1 MSRACCIEQQPT
13 SQREA
18 NLLIMQDV
26 LTDDE
31 EGDAS
36 KELKRFQK
44 QYPYFAELVALNTD
58 GVVVASVT
66 SHIIGSNLSKTAAF
80 EASRVGATYQGTL
93 VGLTPDGVPALVF
106 AASIFAHYDELSVV
120 GYLDWRHVEATLA
133 NALILGSK
141 QDATHR
147 LVLTARG
154 KKIGGDRV
162 VLYDSV

>member
-1 MSRACCIEQQPT
+1 
-13 SQREA
+13 
-18 NLLIMQDV
+18 MQDV

-44 QYPYFAELVALNTD
+44 QYPDFAELVALNID

-80 EASRVGATYQGTL
+80 EASRAGATYQGTL

-106 AASIFAHYDELSVV
+106 AAPIFAHYDELSVIGIVV

-154 KKIGGDRV
+154 KKIDGDRV

>member
-1 MSRACCIEQQPT
+1 
-13 SQREA
+13 
-18 NLLIMQDV
+18 MQDV

-106 AASIFAHYDELSVV
+106 AVPIVAHYDELSVIGIVV
-120 GYLDWRHVEATLA
+120 GYLDWRPVDATLA